1 MNKRTLTL
9 AIAAI
14 LALGAG
20 LLTFDYLVSVKK
32 GSAASSPL
40 RPVLIA
46 NADIPARTKLT
57 PAMVHVVSRPSDTVD
72 PNAMTSVNS
81 VNGQISFITIP
92 ANSTMTSSIV
102 GRPQSLALPVRL
114 RTGMRAMTIPVDM
127 VKSVAGLIEA
137 GDYVDVVAVPPRGP
151 DAQPKAFTIM
161 RDIEVLAVGSQ
172 LENAAATPAPMAAGS
187 EGDPRTVTLQVSPRQ
202 AELLALADMN
212 STLRLA
218 LRSPQEPARSQRAEA
233 LVFDDQQSQTK
244 NVSPPVAPVPPVKA
258 PAPAAGRPSPPQNG
272 KALARRRLS
281 PVIVI
286 DGDQVV
292 GDDPAQIAQRK
303 P

>member
-20 LLTFDYLVSVKK
+20 LLAFDYLASVKK
-32 GSAASSPL
+32 GAALTSPL
-40 RPVLIA
+40 RPVLVA

-57 PAMVHVVSRPSDTVD
+57 PLMVHVVRRPSDSVD
-72 PNAMTSVNS
+72 PNAMTSLSS
-81 VNGQISFITIP
+81 VNGQISFVTIP
-92 ANSTMTSSIV
+92 ANSTMTSSNV

-114 RTGMRAMTIPVDM
+114 REGMRAMTIPVDM

-137 GDYVDVVAVPPRGP
+137 GDYVDVVAVPPRGA

-172 LENAAATPAPMAAGS
+172 LESAAATPPPMASGS

-202 AELLALADMN
+202 ANLLAMADLN

-218 LRSPQEPARSQRAEA
+218 LRSPQEPARSQHAEA

-244 NVSPPVAPVPPVKA
+244 NGSQPGAPAKPAA
-258 PAPAAGRPSPPQNG
+258 PATAPAAPPQTR
-272 KALARRRLS
+272 KVLARRRIS

-292 GDDPAQIAQRK
+292 GDDPAQVAQRNR
-303 P
+303 